1 MQKHNELYTKILE
14 SYSSTLKDNIRTKRI
29 LKVLFFLLCSGLMI
43 TIIFNFMVILEKCTQ
58 IILNNPNKEFDIKSI
73 TTIIS
78 AISIAFISSFMY
90 IPKLITRYL
99 FNLNEDANMIEVIQ
113 NIQRHD
119 LTIRKNI
126 NNTTK
131 K

>member
-1 MQKHNELYTKILE
+1 
-14 SYSSTLKDNIRTKRI
+14 
-29 LKVLFFLLCSGLMI
+29 MI